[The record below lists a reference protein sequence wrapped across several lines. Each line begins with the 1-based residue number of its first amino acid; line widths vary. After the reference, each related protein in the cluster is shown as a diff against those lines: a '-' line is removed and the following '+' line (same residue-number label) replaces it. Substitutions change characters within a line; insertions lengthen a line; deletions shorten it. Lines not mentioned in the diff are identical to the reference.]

1 MDNTPMAITS
11 QTKELDI
18 FGNADAFEHAQRV
31 CTMLTKSTIVPK
43 QYQGNMPNALVA
55 YEIAVR
61 TQRSVFMVMQNL
73 DIIQGSPSWT
83 SKYVISAINSCGR
96 FTPLKFEYA
105 DLGRKNVD
113 YTISIGAYPNKT
125 KQARQID
132 VQNVTCYAYAYDTEG
147 KLIKGPVVSIEM
159 AVKEGWY
166 TKSDSKWPT
175 MPEMMLSYRAAK
187 FFGNLHIPDILMG
200 MMTSDEIEDIN
211 QSTAKPNQSGSA
223 MNASPAI
230 DNLNA
235 KVIEVEG
242 TVVSPE
248 QSTETAEE
256 EELM

>member
-1 MDNTPMAITS
+1 MENTPMAITS
-11 QTKELDI
+11 QSRELDI

-31 CTMLTKSTIVPK
+31 CKMLVSSTIVPK
-43 QYQGNMPNALVA
+43 QYQNSLPNALVA

-61 TQRSVFMVMQNL
+61 SNKSVFMVMQNL
-73 DIIQGSPSWT
+73 DIIQGSPSWN

-105 DLGRKNVD
+105 DLGRKIVN
-113 YTISIGAYPNKT
+113 YTITVGTYPNKT
-125 KQARQID
+125 KQDRQIE
-132 VQNVTCYAYAYDTEG
+132 VHNLSCYAYAYDGDG

-200 MMTSDEIEDIN
+200 MMTSDEIEDISHS
-211 QSTAKPNQSGSA
+211 QVRPNQTGTVT
-223 MNASPAI
+223 NGNNPI
-230 DNLNA
+230 DGLNA
-235 KVIEVEG
+235 KVINVEAN
-242 TVVSPE
+242 VVNDPPE
-248 QSTETAEE
+248 AE